1 MFVYMKEH
9 LWKTDKW
16 MDKGQK
22 AWEKVSTTL
31 GVAIFENSSE
41 EWHFYVKK
49 EIVLLVQMYLWTSSM
64 YKFAFRKEGINRI
77 QAHLKL

>member
-1 MFVYMKEH
+1 
-9 LWKTDKW
+9 

-22 AWEKVSTTL
+22 AWEKVSSAL

-49 EIVLLVQMYLWTSSM
+49 EIVLLVQMYLWTSAM
-64 YKFAFRKEGINRI
+64 YKFALHKEGINRI